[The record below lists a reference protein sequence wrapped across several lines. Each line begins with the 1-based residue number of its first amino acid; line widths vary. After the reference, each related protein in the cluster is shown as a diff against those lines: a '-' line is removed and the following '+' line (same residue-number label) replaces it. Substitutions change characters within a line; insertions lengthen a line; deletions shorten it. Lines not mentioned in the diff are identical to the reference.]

1 MPDNV
6 TSLFPLD
13 SGTNVFPTGGA
24 LSAENH
30 LWPKGGQAADASSLP
45 LTSGASNPDYWLPIW
60 SGEVINAYDQYN
72 IFEPM
77 VVTETIES
85 GTTKRFPITGV
96 VGHKGIWSAGEEL
109 VGDSGISTP
118 GWFDISLDQRPMAA
132 FFELDDIH
140 LMLTQWDYR
149 AELARQAG
157 LALANVRD
165 KQIAC
170 MIAQGAFA
178 ANRNPFG
185 TGLAGMN
192 NTSYGGGYKFVPNS
206 VFNNLGNRGTGV
218 TDTQRTDAALALL
231 QHLEYYMVNLQEQDV
246 PAGEVYCAVSPAA
259 FHDIRALGIA
269 RDATGLVGG
278 AGRPF
283 FGGVSEAGGLGA
295 GLNQGMFNIGD
306 MLEYMG
312 IKIIKSNHLAQL
324 DGNRILSN
332 GTGTGAVGTLAN
344 KSKAVSSSTGLV
356 TDAGIIRDLGDQKYN
371 FDWCRDDDGT
381 YVTTA
386 TTPLNN
392 GAPTGTINPVKALIW
407 QRNAVC
413 SLRLQGMKVETV
425 KDVRR
430 GTFFTVASIMGG
442 AGILRPELCAAIQG
456 TYSITSIT
464 T

>member
-1 MPDNV
+1 MPIPGTDI
-6 TSLFPLD
+6 SSIFPID
-13 SGTNVFPTGGA
+13 SGPDGGSVA
-24 LSAENH
+24 AANN
-30 LWPKGGQAADASSLP
+30 LWPKGGQAASGISTPAASS
-45 LTSGASNPDYWLPIW
+45 TANPDYWLPVW
-60 SGEVINAYDQYN
+60 SGEVLHAYDQYN
-72 IFEPM
+72 VFEPM

-96 VGHKGIWSAGEEL
+96 VGHKGVWNAGEEL
-109 VGDSGISTP
+109 LGDTGISTP

-178 ANRNPFG
+178 PNRNPFG
-185 TGLAGMN
+185 TGYAGMN
-192 NTSYGGGYKFVPNS
+192 NDSYDSTKFKFTPNS
-206 VFNNLGNRGTGV
+206 VFNSLGNRGTSV
-218 TDTQRTDAALALL
+218 TDTDRTNAALALL
-231 QHLEYYMVNLQEQDV
+231 QRLEMYMVNLQESDI
-246 PAGEVYCAVSPAA
+246 PAGEVYCAVTPAA

-295 GLNQGMFNIGD
+295 GLNQGMFGITD

-312 IKIIKSNHLAQL
+312 VKIIKSNHLGQL
-324 DGNRILSN
+324 DGTVVKAGGNV
-332 GTGTGAVGTLAN
+332 TG
-344 KSKAVSSSTGLV
+344 SPAVSTAVSKVVSASTGLV
-356 TDAGIIRDLGDQKYN
+356 TTPGYIIDLGDSKYDFN
-371 FDWCRDDDGT
+371 WTGSNEYAVSGT
-381 YVTTA
+381 V
-386 TTPLNN
+386 PV
-392 GAPTGTINPVKALIW
+392 PTGNNVPVSAITTGTLNPIKALIW
-407 QRNAVC
+407 QKNAIC
-413 SLRLQGMKVETV
+413 SMRLQGMKVETV

-456 TYSITSIT
+456 TYAL
-464 T
+464 

>member
-1 MPDNV
+1 MSSL
-6 TSLFPLD
+6 TSIFPID
-13 SGTNVFPTGGA
+13 SGVGVVPTGGA
-24 LSAENH
+24 VDGNLAN
-30 LWPKGGQAADASSLP
+30 WPRGGQVAGN
-45 LTSGASNPDYWLPIW
+45 TSIPAVSGSANPDYWLPIW

-96 VGHKGIWSAGEEL
+96 VGHKGIWEAGEEL

-170 MIAQGAFA
+170 MIAQGAFLP
-178 ANRNPFG
+178 NRNPFG

-192 NTSYGGGYKFVPNS
+192 NDTYTGGFKFSGNA

-278 AGRPF
+278 AGRPY

-295 GLNQGMFNIGD
+295 GLNQGMFGLGD
-306 MLEYMG
+306 VLEYMG
-312 IKIIKSNHLAQL
+312 VKIIKSNHLAQL
-324 DGNRILSN
+324 DGTVVRSKGNSNATVNR
-332 GTGTGAVGTLAN
+332 V
-344 KSKAVSSSTGLV
+344 VSASTGLV
-356 TDAGIIRDLGDQKYN
+356 TTPGYTWDLGDAKYDFN
-371 FDWCRDDDGT
+371 WLGSVAAGAEYSLTNPQGPTVTNNVPSTAVAAGAGT
-381 YVTTA
+381 VR
-386 TTPLNN
+386 P
-392 GAPTGTINPVKALIW
+392 IKALIW

-430 GTFFTVASIMGG
+430 GTYFTVSSIMGG
-442 AGILRPELCAAIQG
+442 AGVLRPELCAAIQAS
-456 TYSITSIT
+456 YDI
-464 T
+464 

>member
-1 MPDNV
+1 MPD
-6 TSLFPLD
+6 SLSNIFPID
-13 SGTNVFPTGGA
+13 SGPDGGS

-30 LWPKGGQAADASSLP
+30 LWPRGGQAASQSSVP
-45 LTSGASNPDYWLPIW
+45 SVSGTANPDYWLPVW
-60 SGEVINAYDQYN
+60 SGEVLNAYDQYN

-132 FFELDDIH
+132 YFELDDIH

-178 ANRNPFG
+178 DNRNPFG

-192 NTSYGGGYKFVPNS
+192 NANYGGGFKFDGNS
-206 VFNNLGNRGTGV
+206 KFNNLGNRGTSV
-218 TDTQRTDAALALL
+218 TDTDRTDAALELL
-231 QHLEYYMVNLQEQDV
+231 RYLEMYMVNLQESDV
-246 PAGEVYCAVSPAA
+246 PSGEVYCAVTPAA

-295 GLNQGMFNIGD
+295 GLNQGMFGITD

-312 IKIIKSNHLAQL
+312 VKIIKSNHLGQL
-324 DGNRILSN
+324 YGNRVLSN
-332 GTGTGAVGTLAN
+332 GTGTGAVASTAN
-344 KSKAVSSSTGLV
+344 KARVVSASTGLV
-356 TDAGIIRDLGDQKYN
+356 TTAGVIRDLGDQKYN
-371 FDWCRDDDGT
+371 FDWCRDVDGT
-381 YVTTA
+381 FTTGSA
-386 TTPLNN
+386 QDT
-392 GAPTGTINPVKALIW
+392 GGPTGPVKPVKALIW
-407 QRNAVC
+407 QKNAIC
-413 SLRLQGMKVETV
+413 SMRLQGMKVETV

-456 TYSITSIT
+456 THSIS
-464 T
+464 

>member
-1 MPDNV
+1 MPENV
-6 TSLFPLD
+6 STLFPLD

-30 LWPKGGQAADASSLP
+30 LWPKGGQSASSNSVP
-45 LTSGASNPDYWLPIW
+45 SVSGASNPDYWLPIW

-72 IFEPM
+72 VFEPM

-109 VGDSGISTP
+109 LGDSGISTP

-149 AELARQAG
+149 SELARQAG

-192 NTSYGGGYKFVPNS
+192 NASYGGGFKFAPNAT
-206 VFNNLGNRGTGV
+206 FNNLGNRGTSV
-218 TDTQRTDAALALL
+218 TDTQRTDAALLLL
-231 QHLEYYMVNLQEQDV
+231 QHLEFYMVNLQEQDV
-246 PAGEVYCAVSPAA
+246 PAGEVYCAVTPAA

-295 GLNQGMFNIGD
+295 GLNQGMFGITD

-312 IKIIKSNHLAQL
+312 VKIIKSNHLGQL
-324 DGNRILSN
+324 DGNRVLSN
-332 GTGTGAVGTLAN
+332 GTGTGAVGTVAN
-344 KSKAVSSSTGLV
+344 KARTINAADGLV
-356 TDAGIIRDLGDQKYN
+356 VQPGVIRDLGDQKYN
-371 FDWCRDDDGT
+371 FDWCQDADGT
-381 YVTTA
+381 YVTSAGTA
-386 TTPLNN
+386 SNN
-392 GAPTGTINPVKALIW
+392 DSPTGVINPVKALIW

-456 TYSITSIT
+456 TYSVTGAT
-464 T
+464 G